1 MKYFLKRR
9 WSKSSWKTTNFKG
22 KQKQKD
28 KETVE
33 RQINHS
39 LPILAMLMF
48 HSGVADKH
56 L

>member
-9 WSKSSWKTTNFKG
+9 LSKSSWKTTNFKG

-33 RQINHS
+33 RQTNHS
-39 LPILAMLMF
+39 LPILSMLMF
-48 HSGVADKH
+48 HRGVADKY